1 MCKSIKYVYW
11 VKKDLFGLVWKVWL
25 YRRHSKRNQVIKITM
40 TITTVLPLRDARSP
54 SLWILTV
61 KRIKINLP
69 LLLPVPISLVLNW
82 CLTLASKRPQ
92 MTGMYKITKTREQV
106 CIVSSSADNSR
117 LIIIVKIN
125 KKAKKLDKKKK
136 TKNKKKHL
144 TNPYSTY

>member
-1 MCKSIKYVYW
+1 M
-11 VKKDLFGLVWKVWL
+11 L
-25 YRRHSKRNQVIKITM
+25 
-40 TITTVLPLRDARSP
+40 AP
-54 SLWILTV
+54 SLDLLTV

-82 CLTLASKRPQ
+82 CLTFASKRPQ

-125 KKAKKLDKKKK
+125 KKEKKWDKKKK
-136 TKNKKKHL
+136 NKKKEKHL
-144 TNPYSTY
+144 NKSLFNLLISQRLLFMQPKSNWTEWTLTKRIPIGTHQLIVRHNIIRIVTFTSS